1 MLAGR
6 VFAACAM
13 QAGLFLRIE
22 TENSDPR
29 TSYRNAL
36 DLGLLQPDQRQF
48 EIVGKLQDLYE
59 RIVSSEDN
67 QAQKPEKKGFFG
79 GLFRG
84 RKSVEAPL
92 VKIPGL
98 YLWGGVGRGKT
109 LLCDMFFNGLP
120 IENKK
125 RVHFHRFM
133 RSVHLQLANIKQAQ
147 SPLDIVAEK
156 FAAEFR
162 VLVLDE
168 MHIND
173 ITDAMLMSGLLQGLF
188 SRGVIIIT
196 TSNLTPDDLYR
207 DGLQRSQFLPAIEA
221 LKNNT
226 EVAFLGGDIDY
237 RLRALENAEIYHT
250 PLDEYANATLEAYF
264 QEVVAASAY
273 TAKSSLEINDRQ
285 IETVLL
291 ADNVVWFSFDGLCN
305 TSRSTDDYIEI
316 ARLFHT
322 VLLSDVRT
330 MDGKCSD
337 VSRRFINMV
346 DEFYDRN
353 VKLVITAE
361 VSPEDLYQGDRLA
374 FEFDRTVSR
383 LREMQSNEYLSS
395 RHQP

>member
-1 MLAGR
+1 MATAR
-6 VFAACAM
+6 QVARS
-13 QAGLFLRIE
+13 LRIE
-22 TENSDPR
+22 SKNTDPR

-59 RIVSSEDN
+59 RIISTENS
-67 QAQKPEKKGFFG
+67 QTQKPDKQGFFSSLFG
-79 GLFRG
+79 GG
-84 RKSVEAPL
+84 KTAVQP
-92 VKIPGL
+92 VNKIPGL

-109 LLCDMFFNGLP
+109 LLCDMFFDGLP
-120 IENKK
+120 IQNKK
-125 RVHFHRFM
+125 RIHFHRFM

-147 SPLDIVAEK
+147 SPLEIVAEK

-173 ITDAMLMSGLLQGLF
+173 ITDAMLMSGLLHGLF

-196 TSNLTPDDLYR
+196 TSNVTPDDLYR
-207 DGLQRSQFLPAIEA
+207 DGLQRSQFLPAIKA
-221 LKNNT
+221 LKDNT
-226 EVAFLGGDIDY
+226 EVVFLGGDIDY

-273 TAKSSLEINDRQ
+273 TEKSPLEINDRL
-285 IETVLL
+285 IDTILL
-291 ADNVVWFSFDGLCN
+291 ADNVVWFSFDSLCN
-305 TSRSTDDYIEI
+305 TNRSTDDYIEI

-322 VLLSDVRT
+322 VLLSDVRS
-330 MDGKCSD
+330 MDGKNSD

-353 VKLVITAE
+353 VKLVVTAE
-361 VSPEDLYQGDRLA
+361 ASPEKLYQGDRLA

-383 LREMQSNEYLSS
+383 LREMQSSEYLSS
-395 RHQP
+395 QHQP

>member
-1 MLAGR
+1 M
-6 VFAACAM
+6 
-13 QAGLFLRIE
+13 RIE
-22 TENSDPR
+22 TENTDPR

-59 RIVSSEDN
+59 RIVSTQTVES
-67 QAQKPEKKGFFG
+67 AKPPKKGFFG
-79 GLFRG
+79 GLFG
-84 RKSVEAPL
+84 GGVVEDP
-92 VKIPGL
+92 VVNIPGL

-109 LLCDMFFNGLP
+109 LLCDMFFDGLP

-125 RVHFHRFM
+125 RIHFHRFM
-133 RSVHLQLANIKQAQ
+133 RSVHLQLAEIKQAQ

-162 VLVLDE
+162 LLVLDE

-188 SRGVIIIT
+188 SRGVIIVT
-196 TSNLTPDDLYR
+196 TSNVAPDDLYR
-207 DGLQRSQFLPAIEA
+207 DGLQRAQFMPAIEA
-221 LKNNT
+221 LKDHT
-226 EVAFLGGDIDY
+226 EVVFLGGDIDY

-273 TAKSSLEINDRQ
+273 KKKSPLEINDRK

-291 ADNVVWFSFDGLCN
+291 ADNVVWFTFDSLCN

-322 VLLSDVRT
+322 VILSDVVA
-330 MDGKCSD
+330 MDGKNSD
-337 VSRRFINMV
+337 VSRRFINLV

-361 VSPEDLYQGDRLA
+361 TTPEHLYQGQRLT

-383 LREMQSNEYLSS
+383 LREMQSTDYLSS
-395 RHQP
+395 QHQP